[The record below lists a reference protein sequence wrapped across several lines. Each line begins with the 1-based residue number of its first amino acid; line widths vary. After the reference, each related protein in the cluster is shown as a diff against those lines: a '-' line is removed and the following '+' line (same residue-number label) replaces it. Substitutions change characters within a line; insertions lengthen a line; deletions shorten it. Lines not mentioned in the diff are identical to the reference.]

1 MIFLNQ
7 SPIHESF
14 GKEQLEFLA
23 RIEQYENKN
32 ELSRFLLITSFGG
45 LLSIIGG
52 ILELFFYKFYNIDV
66 LFFQYHFFQNPDPA
80 LLVAVWI
87 LTIFPL
93 LIIIIFTSGTSGIVN
108 WNKTY
113 RIIGFLAIILFFCSE
128 LVIVGLGEENTK
140 LIPIIWG
147 MFIFIGFNLA
157 SFLMLKLEHQLKL
170 AKVLFLLGFLVLLD
184 SILTYF
190 FVQTNLAM
198 FVLLT
203 GFGIMMTIMA
213 LIFNLLES
221 KFSILETN
229 KH

>member
-1 MIFLNQ
+1 MTF
-7 SPIHESF
+7 S
-14 GKEQLEFLA
+14 
-23 RIEQYENKN
+23 
-32 ELSRFLLITSFGG
+32 
-45 LLSIIGG
+45 
-52 ILELFFYKFYNIDV
+52 KFCLRKLGNIDV